1 MATAFT
7 EHALA
12 NRPKLCGTCAI
23 PQNFHARKLGEI
35 MVFVSFGIFKKS
47 RKKIRNFNRTGLL
60 GSIKLV
66 DLNCKKLVFVTINTE
81 LNELSPYF

>member
-12 NRPKLCGTCAI
+12 NRPKLCGNCAI

-47 RKKIRNFNRTGLL
+47 RKKIRNF
-60 GSIKLV
+60 
-66 DLNCKKLVFVTINTE
+66 D
-81 LNELSPYF
+81 